1 MAFTDKTPAA
11 WLGAGYN
18 TQSGK
23 IELNTNDA
31 ASDKLLPELTDS
43 EADENS
49 GDIGRLLYGLM
60 DGVYAKLQAKN
71 ETLLAADRPTRF
83 TFSRASSVNEAT
95 GLITKNY
102 NFTVTLQATGVDV
115 APEP

>member
-1 MAFTDKTPAA
+1 MAFTDKSPSA

-18 TQSGK
+18 ATSGK

-31 ASDKLLPELTDS
+31 VSDKLLPELTDS

-49 GDIGRLLYGLM
+49 GDIGRLLYGLV

-71 ETLLAADRPTRF
+71 EALLAGDRPTRF
-83 TFSRASSVNEAT
+83 TFSRSSSVNEAT
-95 GLITKNY
+95 GLITRNY
-102 NFTVTLQATGVDV
+102 NFSFTLAATGLDV
-115 APEP
+115 ASEP

>member
-31 ASDKLLPELTDS
+31 VSDKLLTELTDA

-49 GDIGRLLYGLM
+49 GDIGKLLYGLL
-60 DGVYAKLQAKN
+60 DGVYSKVSAKN
-71 ETLLAADRPTRF
+71 TSLAQADRPTRF
-83 TFSRASSVNEAT
+83 NFSRATSVNETT
-95 GLITKNY
+95 GLLTRNF
-102 NFTVTLQATGVDV
+102 NFTFTLEAAGLEV
-115 APEP
+115 AQEP

>member
-31 ASDKLLPELTDS
+31 VSNKLLTELTDA

-49 GDIGRLLYGLM
+49 GDIGRLLYGIL

-71 ETLLAADRPTRF
+71 AELLPEDRPTRF
-83 TFSRASSVNEAT
+83 NFNRSTSLNDTT
-95 GLITKNY
+95 GLITKSY
-102 NFTVTLQATGVDV
+102 NFTFTLKATGVDV

>member
-31 ASDKLLPELTDS
+31 VSDKLLTELTDA

-49 GDIGRLLYGLM
+49 GDIGRLLYGLL
-60 DGVYAKLQAKN
+60 DGVYSKLQTKN
-71 ETLLAADRPTRF
+71 AELPVADRPTRF
-83 TFSRASSVNEAT
+83 NFSRSTSVNETT

-102 NFTVTLQATGVDV
+102 NFTFTLQATGVDV

>member
-18 TQSGK
+18 TQFGK

-49 GDIGRLLYGLM
+49 GDIGRLLYGLV

-71 ETLLAADRPTRF
+71 SELPVADRPSRF
-83 TFSRASSVNEAT
+83 NFSRATNVNETT

-102 NFTVTLQATGVDV
+102 NFTFTLQATGVDV